1 MLWIGKEVVVKLEK
15 RHNLW
20 VNVGRYVKRVKSRWL
35 QQYLD
40 VIKISCSICLKNM
53 LNLGS

>member
-1 MLWIGKEVVVKLEK
+1 MWIGKEVVVKLEK